1 MSDKGKNKK
10 RRSRPRSGQ
19 SRRRID
25 VNVEAIDYRNPE
37 LLKKF
42 MTERGKILPRRVT
55 GMPAKLHRKLT
66 REIKRARNLLLV
78 K

>member
-1 MSDKGKNKK
+1 MSDKIKNKK
-10 RRSRPRSGQ
+10 RRSRPRS
-19 SRRRID
+19 SPRRRID
-25 VNVEAIDYRNPE
+25 VNVEALDYRNPE